1 MIARRPG
8 SVAALVVAALVV
20 AALVVA
26 ALVAAAPAAAAPE
39 VSMSRARVDTRIGAD
54 FRFSATISNLGS
66 APLEG
71 LIAHLDVV
79 SRDPGVYVD
88 PEDWSDERTRYLP
101 PLAPGAS
108 IVVPWTVK
116 AVNAGRF
123 AVYVVVLGGDRPLA
137 GPALDARVSER
148 RTIDA
153 GGVLPLAVGLPGL
166 LGLALLGVRARRPR

>member
-1 MIARRPG
+1 MIARRLRG
-8 SVAALVVAALVV
+8 AAACALAVALVG
-20 AALVVA
+20 
-26 ALVAAAPAAAAPE
+26 AAPAAAAPE
-39 VSMSRARVDTRIGAD
+39 LSMSRARVDTRIGAD
-54 FRFSATISNLGS
+54 FHFSATISNPGAAALQ
-66 APLEG
+66 G

-88 PEDWSDERTRYLP
+88 PEDWSSERTRYLP

-123 AVYVVVLGGDRPLA
+123 AVYVVVLGRGRPLA
-137 GPALDARVSER
+137 GPALDARVAER

>member
-1 MIARRPG
+1 MIARRLRG
-8 SVAALVVAALVV
+8 AAACAL
-20 AALVVA
+20 AA

-39 VSMSRARVDTRIGAD
+39 LSMSRARVDTRIGAD
-54 FRFSATISNLGS
+54 FRFSATISNPGA

-88 PEDWSDERTRYLP
+88 PEDWSSERTRYLP
-101 PLAPGAS
+101 PVAPGAS
-108 IVVPWTVK
+108 IAVPWTVK

-123 AVYVVVLGGDRPLA
+123 AVYVVVLGRGRPLA
-137 GPALDARVSER
+137 GPALDARVAER

-166 LGLALLGVRARRPR
+166 LGLTLLGVRARRPR

>member
-1 MIARRPG
+1 MIARRLRG
-8 SVAALVVAALVV
+8 AAACALAAALVVAG
-20 AALVVA
+20 
-26 ALVAAAPAAAAPE
+26 PAAAAPE
-39 VSMSRARVDTRIGAD
+39 LSMSRGRVETRIGTD
-54 FRFSATISNLGS
+54 FRFRTTISNPGA
-66 APLEG
+66 APVEG

-79 SRDPGVYVD
+79 SSDPGVYVD
-88 PEDWSDERTRYLP
+88 PEDWSSERTRYLP
-101 PLAPGAS
+101 PVAPGAS

-123 AVYVVVLGGDRPLA
+123 AVYVVVVGGGRPLA
-137 GPALDARVSER
+137 GPALDARVVER